1 MAAFP
6 PQNPPGLPQPA
17 VPSLDLTG
25 LCFRDQIFLN
35 FVGGCLVPGNVF
47 DYFANSPFYDRTCN
61 NEQLRMQGIHPLDTA
76 HLREMVGWEYSL
88 HMAQEPHLFVL
99 RKQKRD
105 GPDRT
110 TPVAAYYILDGSIYQ
125 APSLHA
131 VIGSRISP
139 FTTTKRFAF
148 TRLSRGLLLWPY
160 VRSTLSFGNDATS
173 QPCSHCLSFGNDA
186 ASHALASHLCCFF
199 PPFLSFPSSP
209 ALYQFLCCYACTICH
224 VLHFSFR
231 HSTPLLFASKT
242 LCISI
247 QSQSP
252 ISCPV
257 PPPPSSP
264 YPLVPPPL
272 PQCRALH
279 HLRAAFSMTRV
290 ALDNPEAARPKE
302 AERSDSEGA
311 SVDAPDTP
319 AASEAKPTAADVR
332 EMARLDH
339 VIMSVVRKL
348 TPAPPPPD
356 IALPAL
362 PQPVAAGEA
371 ATAEDKT
378 GGAGTPAAGAASA
391 GGGAASA
398 AAPATGA
405 GATTGA
411 GKKAGTGKASTAR
424 KGGAAKARAGSGAKA
439 GAAGK
444 SGGAAA
450 GANAGAGAGGGG
462 GAAAVGGGT
471 KTTKAVPKPTQEG
484 EVRKAKKTR
493 KV

>member
-6 PQNPPGLPQPA
+6 PQNPPGPPQPA

-76 HLREMVGWEYSL
+76 RLREMVGWEYSL

-131 VIGSRISP
+131 VIGSRI
-139 FTTTKRFAF
+139 
-148 TRLSRGLLLWPY
+148 
-160 VRSTLSFGNDATS
+160 
-173 QPCSHCLSFGNDA
+173 
-186 ASHALASHLCCFF
+186 
-199 PPFLSFPSSP
+199 
-209 ALYQFLCCYACTICH
+209 
-224 VLHFSFR
+224 
-231 HSTPLLFASKT
+231 
-242 LCISI
+242 
-247 QSQSP
+247 
-252 ISCPV
+252 
-257 PPPPSSP
+257 
-264 YPLVPPPL
+264 
-272 PQCRALH
+272 CRALH
-279 HLRAAFSMTRV
+279 HLRAAFSMTRA

-302 AERSDSEGA
+302 ERTESEGA

-319 AASEAKPTAADVR
+319 AASEAKPTASDVR

-339 VIMSVVRKL
+339 VIMTVVRKL

-362 PQPVAAGEA
+362 PQPAAAGEA

-378 GGAGTPAAGAASA
+378 GGVGTSAAGAAA
-391 GGGAASA
+391 GAAAAGGAAAAAA

-411 GKKAGTGKASTAR
+411 GKKAGAARRHLQNPHHTHSFSLPPPSPLSLPPSPSPIPTSPTSPPPPPTYAPFPLYALTFPYFRFTISLCTLSDQQISNLYRARYMRYGNSPFSPTDHVPTGTA
-424 KGGAAKARAGSGAKA
+424 
-439 GAAGK
+439 
-444 SGGAAA
+444 
-450 GANAGAGAGGGG
+450 
-462 GAAAVGGGT
+462 
-471 KTTKAVPKPTQEG
+471 PPTPTSC
-484 EVRKAKKTR
+484 VS
-493 KV
+493 